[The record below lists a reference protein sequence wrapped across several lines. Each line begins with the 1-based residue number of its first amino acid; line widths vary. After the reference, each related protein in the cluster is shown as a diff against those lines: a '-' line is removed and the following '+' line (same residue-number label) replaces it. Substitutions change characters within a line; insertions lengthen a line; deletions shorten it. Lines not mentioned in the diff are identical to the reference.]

1 MCTDF
6 IVVAQDS
13 SVVVGRS
20 MEFAKDL
27 RSELAVHAAG
37 RESRSVG
44 PGGKPGLSW
53 RSKHGFVGL
62 TGLGTPLLT
71 DGLNTAGLSIGA
83 LWLPGSTYP
92 AVTEPARALALVQF
106 VSWVLG
112 NFDSVA
118 QVKQALEGGE
128 VQVWEGDWL
137 AQHLPLHFAIHD
149 RHGHSIVV
157 EYDDR
162 ELHVHDNKV
171 GVLTNVPTFP
181 MHLQNL
187 RNYVSL
193 TPYDTES
200 VQLGGATFD
209 RPGCGTGLL
218 GIPGDST
225 PASRFVRAAYLKQF
239 SRPVADAAA
248 ASNLAFHLLN
258 AVDIPLGISRAPQ
271 TDPPTNGPTDDYTQW
286 VVVKDLTHGIFNMRL
301 YDSPLAYSV
310 DLNKLDFAALDGQTI
325 ALPVGRLS
333 IDITPQRDKSRA

>member
-6 IVVAQDS
+6 IVVAEDS

-27 RSELAVHAAG
+27 QSGLAIHARGKEHRSI
-37 RESRSVG
+37 G
-44 PGGKPGLSW
+44 PGGKPGKTWISQ
-53 RSKHGFVGL
+53 HGYVGL

-92 AVTEPARALALVQF
+92 KPTEPDKALALVEF
-106 VSWVLG
+106 VGWVLG
-112 NFDSVA
+112 TCATVEE
-118 QVKQALEGGE
+118 VKRHLHDGE

-157 EYDDR
+157 EYTDR
-162 ELHVHDNKV
+162 KLCIYDNKV
-171 GVLTNVPTFP
+171 GVLTNDPIFP
-181 MHLQNL
+181 VHLESL

-200 VQLGGATFD
+200 VQLGGLTVH
-209 RPGCGTGLL
+209 RPGCGTGLI

-225 PASRFVRAAYLKQF
+225 PPSRFVRTAYLKQF

-248 ASNLAFHLLN
+248 ASSLAFHLLN
-258 AVDIPLGISRAPQ
+258 AVDIPLGTSRAPKSESAAHP
-271 TDPPTNGPTDDYTQW
+271 DKPTDDYTQW
-286 VVVKDLTHGIFNMRL
+286 VVVKDLTSKIFNVRL

-310 DLNKLDFAALDGQTI
+310 ALDKLDFHALDGKTI
-325 ALPVGRLS
+325 ALPVGQLS
-333 IDITPQRDKSRA
+333 IDITPSRA